1 MIEVSNLSMDF
12 RSELTRG
19 KQQVLKNISFTVN
32 QGDRLAI
39 LGESGSGKSTLGR
52 ILVGLLK
59 PTKGSYLFQGE
70 NPYGSKAGKRLLSS
84 NISIVFQDYN
94 TSVNSRFT
102 IREII
107 LESLTL
113 LAKKEGSKLDVDGE
127 ISRLLM
133 LVGLDDSFAHRYPHQ
148 LSGGQ
153 LQRVC
158 IARALA
164 LKPKAI
170 LFDEA
175 ISSLDAHTQVQ
186 IMDLLRDLHSQ
197 LNLTYLFITH
207 DLTSVTYLCDKVLFL
222 YQGEITE
229 FIEVKNLATVK
240 DDYAKKLLNTVISL

>member
-12 RSELTRG
+12 RSELTRE
-19 KQQVLKNISFTVN
+19 KQQVLKNISFSVN

-59 PTKGSYLFQGE
+59 PTRGQYLFQGK
-70 NPYGSKAGKRLLSS
+70 NPYENKANKRLLAN

-102 IREII
+102 IAEII
-107 LESLTL
+107 SESLHL
-113 LAKKEGSKLDVDGE
+113 LMKKEGTKLDVDPE
-127 ISRLLM
+127 ISRLLA
-133 LVGLDDSFAHRYPHQ
+133 LVGLDDGFAGRYPHQ

-164 LKPKAI
+164 LKPKVI

-229 FIEVKNLATVK
+229 FIDVKNLSTVK
-240 DDYAKKLLNTVISL
+240 DDYAKKLLNTVIPL

>member
-1 MIEVSNLSMDF
+1 MIKVSNLSMSF
-12 RSELTRG
+12 RSELTREH
-19 KQQVLKNISFTVN
+19 QQVLKNISFSVN
-32 QGDRLAI
+32 AGDRLAI

-59 PTKGSYLFQGE
+59 PSSGE
-70 NPYGSKAGKRLLSS
+70 YFFSGINPYKSKAGKQLLSS

-102 IREII
+102 ISEII
-107 LESLTL
+107 LESLTI
-113 LAKKEGSKLDVDGE
+113 LAKKTGTKIDTASE
-127 ISRLLM
+127 ISRLLS
-133 LVGLDDSFAHRYPHQ
+133 LVGLDDSFATRYPHQ

-164 LKPKAI
+164 LKPQVI

-186 IMDLLRDLHSQ
+186 IMDLLRDIHSK

-222 YQGEITE
+222 YKGEITE
-229 FIEVKNLATVK
+229 FIDVKNLATVE
-240 DDYAKKLLNTVISL
+240 DDYAKKLLNTVISI

>member
-12 RSELTRG
+12 RSELTRE
-19 KQQVLKNISFTVN
+19 KQQVLKNIYFSVN

-59 PTKGSYLFQGE
+59 PTRGQYLFQGQ
-70 NPYGSKAGKRLLSS
+70 NPYENKANKKLLAS

-102 IREII
+102 ISEII
-107 LESLTL
+107 LESLNL
-113 LAKKEGSKLDVDGE
+113 LMKKERTKLDISDE
-127 ISRLLM
+127 ISRLLA
-133 LVGLDDSFAHRYPHQ
+133 LVGLDDGFASRFPHQ

-164 LKPKAI
+164 LKPKVI

-186 IMDLLRDLHSQ
+186 IMDLLRDLHSK

-229 FIEVKNLATVK
+229 FIDVKNLATVK
-240 DDYAKKLLNTVISL
+240 DDYAKKLLNTVIPL

>member
-1 MIEVSNLSMDF
+1 MLEVSNLSMSF
-12 RSELTRG
+12 RSELTRE
-19 KQQVLKNISFTVN
+19 KQQVLKNISFQVN

-59 PTKGSYLFQGE
+59 PSEGEYLFEGK
-70 NPYGSKAGKRLLSS
+70 NPYQSKANKRLLAS

-102 IREII
+102 VHEII
-107 LESLTL
+107 MESVTL
-113 LAKKEGSKLDVDGE
+113 LMKKEKLALDGASE
-127 ISRLLM
+127 VSRLLA
-133 LVGLDDSFAHRYPHQ
+133 LVGLDESFMSRFPHQ

-164 LKPKAI
+164 LKPRVI

-186 IMDLLRDLHSQ
+186 IMDLLRTLHES
-197 LNLTYLFITH
+197 LHLTYLFITH

-222 YQGEITE
+222 YQGEVTE
-229 FIEVKNLATVK
+229 FIDVK
-240 DDYAKKLLNTVISL
+240 DLSMVTDAYAKKLLNTVISI